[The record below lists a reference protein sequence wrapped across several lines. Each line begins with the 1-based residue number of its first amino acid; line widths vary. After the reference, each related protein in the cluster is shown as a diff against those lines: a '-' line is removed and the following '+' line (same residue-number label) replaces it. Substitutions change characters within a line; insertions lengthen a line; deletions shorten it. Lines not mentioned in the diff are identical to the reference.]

1 MGFFIIVTDIFYF
14 VCLFSLCVQVFLCG
28 CEHVWVHGVCVCVS
42 LCFSLWDEG
51 DLTEWMNDWVTLS
64 VCLRENIRGT
74 LLDDVQFI
82 LDWFIFS
89 LKSFYLTLWFWN
101 YFKMCIIK
109 IRKARSREIY
119 LDCSLCNLG
128 KSLPSK
134 FWNQH
139 IFPLIHRD
147 LTLQGW
153 LAAAG
158 RPGRGLQW
166 HWPGRLHVNCRDY
179 SDLRRARQ
187 RKGTTTQPVGARI
200 KRKHFELAAASNLR
214 RCLIGQA
221 LHCSV

>member
-28 CEHVWVHGVCVCVS
+28 CEHVWVHGVCVCLS

-64 VCLRENIRGT
+64 VCSCENIRGT

-89 LKSFYLTLWFWN
+89 LKSFYLTLWFWD

-109 IRKARSREIY
+109 ISKARSREIY

-128 KSLPSK
+128 TSHYLVNSEI
-134 FWNQH
+134 N
-139 IFPLIHRD
+139 IFFLSFTGILRYKVD
-147 LTLQGW
+147 LQQ
-153 LAAAG
+153 LAD
-158 RPGRGLQW
+158 LEEDFNDID
-166 HWPGRLHVNCRDY
+166 LDDY
-179 SDLRRARQ
+179 M
-187 RKGTTTQPVGARI
+187 
-200 KRKHFELAAASNLR
+200 
-214 RCLIGQA
+214 
-221 LHCSV
+221 